1 MTRYLLQKLSRA
13 EEETSVRSL
22 PLDEPLNNY
31 GLHALLM
38 TSESDTRITTA
49 LEAEY
54 HATIHVRSKLRLFQ
68 LFKDRLNEDRRTLFK
83 TTCFGPWLDIIYV
96 ENDDGMIHYV
106 LQKQCCSDDDNF
118 DLPLI
123 YHVNGHSLHF
133 GRREF
138 CLLTGFEFGSISFR
152 QYRNGDIPFRNRL
165 FPEKIGYDVKIIDLF
180 ALFDDEEKFS
190 KLSDA
195 DAIRL
200 CLLLSLEIIFMGR
213 ELVSVVDDVY
223 LRMVNDLDAWN
234 SFPWG
239 EIIWRQLYDSIRN
252 VSSKHKLEH
261 LAGLKRNP
269 NLVLSYSLTG
279 FLFCFQDMDN
289 RVFLCIGSLVDQSA
303 RNHTESIVMEEKGRI
318 YPAPIELAPTK
329 DEVQC
334 NWYAPSNDYFMWY
347 VPRSPPVSIGGLYG
361 EYMNKRSAA
370 RAAKKKSSEDLHP
383 SECVREA
390 SLIDRVRDLECICKT
405 LLTLPK
411 EVKSLRG
418 RIHKLESIIQSTFYP
433 SRVVE
438 KQETLKKVV
447 PQIED
452 YLQSTSED
460 EQDIKDHTSLKQD
473 DDQRQ
478 QDHISNMTE
487 VSKQKIQ
494 SKIKRLYN
502 HREARLNKIAE
513 EDKQRKFLGHMNSS
527 AHMKLA
533 IEHCVPKKRKYV
545 DVLRSL
551 FCALPKISN
560 VPSIEQLAN
569 QKNVLNPLM
578 IEKCKS
584 VKPWIEDLSRPFKR
598 IDKNFL
604 SHELQVFLSRVVVG
618 RCKFPWCNDIT
629 VDRSF
634 WNGLCAL
641 DDNRKGWL
649 LDEHIDLWVTYLWLT
664 RQTDMDWAMVS
675 SYFLPLLL
683 QGSMPLFYANND
695 IYPVPWSNVERMV
708 SKRIFPLA
716 LDDPLQSAAL
726 HIG

>member
-1 MTRYLLQKLSRA
+1 M
-13 EEETSVRSL
+13 
-22 PLDEPLNNY
+22 
-31 GLHALLM
+31 
-38 TSESDTRITTA
+38 SDSQSNA
-49 LEAEY
+49 MEY
-54 HATIHVRSKLRLFQ
+54 PTTIHVKSKLCLFQ
-68 LFKDRLNEDRRTLFK
+68 LFKDKLNEDRCTLFK

-133 GRREF
+133 GHREF

-152 QYRNGDIPFRNRL
+152 EYRNGDIPFRNRL

-190 KLSDA
+190 KLSDK

-200 CLLLSLEIIFMGR
+200 CLLLSLE
-213 ELVSVVDDVY
+213 
-223 LRMVNDLDAWN
+223 
-234 SFPWG
+234 G
-239 EIIWRQLYDSIRN
+239 EHIWRQLYDSIRN
-252 VSSKHKLEH
+252 VSSIHKLEH
-261 LAGLKRNP
+261 LVGLKRNP
-269 NLVLSYSLTG
+269 NHVPSYSLTG
-279 FLFCFQDMDN
+279 FLFSFKIWI
-289 RVFLCIGSLVDQSA
+289 L
-303 RNHTESIVMEEKGRI
+303 ESSCVSDRWWTKVPEIIPRALSWRRKVEFNQYEYFGELFRK
-318 YPAPIELAPTK
+318 ALIELAPTK
-329 DEVQC
+329 DEVHC
-334 NWYAPSNDYFMWY
+334 NWYAPSNDYFMCY
-347 VPRSPPVSIGGLYG
+347 VPRSPLVSIGGLYR
-361 EYMNKRSAA
+361 EYLNKISTA
-370 RAAKKKSSEDLHP
+370 RAPKKKSSKDFHP

-390 SLIDRVRDLECICKT
+390 SLIDRVRELECICET

-418 RIHKLESIIQSTFYP
+418 RIHKLESIIQSSFYP
-433 SRVVE
+433 SRVV
-438 KQETLKKVV
+438 KK
-447 PQIED
+447 
-452 YLQSTSED
+452 
-460 EQDIKDHTSLKQD
+460 
-473 DDQRQ
+473 
-478 QDHISNMTE
+478 
-487 VSKQKIQ
+487 
-494 SKIKRLYN
+494 
-502 HREARLNKIAE
+502 EARLNKIAE
-513 EDKQRKFLGHMNSS
+513 EDKQRKCLGHMNSS

-533 IEHCVPKKRKYV
+533 IERCVLKKRKCV

-551 FCALPKISN
+551 FYALPKILN

-618 RCKFPWCNDIT
+618 RFKFSWSNDIT

-649 LDEHIDLWVTYLWLT
+649 LDESLAMFHICSGVVTFYDSERTEGGECRKWYLQMRDYLEEKIHVVLKET
-664 RQTDMDWAMVS
+664 GVFEKKNIDPAKYKISFKVADGVPKQSGVFGDCGV
-675 SYFLPLLL
+675 FLCMLLYRL
-683 QGSMPLFYANND
+683 ANG
-695 IYPVPWSNVERMV
+695 I
-708 SKRIFPLA
+708 PLA
-716 LDDPLQSAAL
+716 LDDPL
-726 HIG
+726 

>member
-1 MTRYLLQKLSRA
+1 M
-13 EEETSVRSL
+13 
-22 PLDEPLNNY
+22 
-31 GLHALLM
+31 
-38 TSESDTRITTA
+38 SDSQSNA
-49 LEAEY
+49 M
-54 HATIHVRSKLRLFQ
+54 
-68 LFKDRLNEDRRTLFK
+68 LFKDRLNENRRTLFK

-96 ENDDGMIHYV
+96 ENDDGMIHHV

-138 CLLTGFEFGSISFR
+138 CLLTGFGFGSISFCE
-152 QYRNGDIPFRNRL
+152 YRNGDIPFHNRL
-165 FPEKIGYDVKIIDLF
+165 FLEKIGYDVKIIDLF
-180 ALFDDEEKFS
+180 ALFDDEEKFF
-190 KLSDA
+190 KLSDE

-200 CLLLSLEIIFMGR
+200 CLLLSLEVIFMGR

-239 EIIWRQLYDSIRN
+239 EHIWRQLYDSIRN
-252 VSSKHKLEH
+252 VSSKHKLED
-261 LAGLKRNP
+261 L
-269 NLVLSYSLTG
+269 
-279 FLFCFQDMDN
+279 
-289 RVFLCIGSLVDQSA
+289 
-303 RNHTESIVMEEKGRI
+303 
-318 YPAPIELAPTK
+318 APIELAPTK

-334 NWYAPSNDYFMWY
+334 NWYAPSNDNFMWY

-361 EYMNKRSAA
+361 EYLNKRSVA
-370 RAAKKKSSEDLHP
+370 RTAKKKSSEDFHP

-390 SLIDRVRDLECICKT
+390 SLIDRVRDLECICET

-418 RIHKLESIIQSTFYP
+418 HYF
-433 SRVVE
+433 
-438 KQETLKKVV
+438 
-447 PQIED
+447 
-452 YLQSTSED
+452 QSTSED
-460 EQDIKDHTSLKQD
+460 EPDIKDHTSPKEDDGNVYYCDDNGDVPLFFMPTKPRRESSKQED
-473 DDQRQ
+473 QIIRLVDQRQ
-478 QDHISNMTE
+478 QDHISNMAE
-487 VSKQKIQ
+487 VVEQKIQ
-494 SKIKRLYN
+494 FEIQRLYN
-502 HREARLNKIAE
+502 HREARLNKIVE
-513 EDKQRKFLGHMNSS
+513 EDKQRKCLGHMNSS

-533 IEHCVPKKRKYV
+533 IERCVPKKRKYV
-545 DVLRSL
+545 DVLRSP

-584 VKPWIEDLSRPFKR
+584 VKPWIEDLSRPFMR
-598 IDKNFL
+598 IDKIFL

-634 WNGLCAL
+634 WNALCAL

-664 RQTDMDWAMVS
+664 QQTDMDWAMVS
-675 SYFLPLLL
+675 SYFLLLLL

-695 IYPVPWSNVERMV
+695 IYPVPWSNVERVFIPINEPLRHWSLAMFHICSRV
-708 SKRIFPLA
+708 VTFYDSERTEGGEYRKWYLQMRDCLEEKILVVLKETCVFEKKNIDPTKLANSIPLA
-716 LDDPLQSAAL
+716 LDDPLHSALAYQEKL
-726 HIG
+726 IHFYFKHKMFCP